1 MSRLAPL
8 EPECMPP
15 RQRDAYEDLIAN
27 QRGGVRGPFGVW
39 VRSPGLVAALRGLMK
54 FYLEESVITE
64 DIRELTILI
73 TTRHWGA
80 TYAYA
85 AHEAQ
90 ALASGLTPGLVAA
103 VMAGEKP
110 TEGADLELC
119 VHAYCAELLGEVS
132 DASIRTVVDLTALVG
147 FYSAISLT
155 LNAFEIPPVTCEF
168 TTRSRVWLLS
178 RGNAITISTLPNL
191 NARKRSKHS

>member
-8 EPECMPP
+8 APDSMPP
-15 RQRDAYEDLIAN
+15 RQRDAYEELIAN

-54 FYLEESVITE
+54 FYYEESVITE
-64 DIRELTILI
+64 DIRELAIII

-90 ALASGLTPGLVAA
+90 ALAGGLTPGLVAA
-103 VMAGEKP
+103 VMAGETP
-110 TEGADLELC
+110 TEGSVLELC
-119 VHAYCAELLGEVS
+119 VHRYCAELLKTRAVS
-132 DASIRTVVDLTALVG
+132 DAVYQEAFSLLGEKGVVDLTALVG

-155 LNAFEIPPVTCEF
+155 LNAFEIPPVT
-168 TTRSRVWLLS
+168 
-178 RGNAITISTLPNL
+178 
-191 NARKRSKHS
+191 